1 MLTSFIEFINLYGY
15 KAILV
20 LITLENIFPPIPC
33 ELILTFSGFLTT
45 ISNLDPPGVI
55 IVATLGSYLGAVI
68 LYFCG
73 YLIDYNRLISFLTNK
88 LHFNNDSVY
97 RSINWF
103 DKYGKIIVFLG
114 RLIPIIRSLIS
125 IPAGITKMNFF
136 NFSVYTIIGSLIW
149 NAILVY
155 LGVILGNNW
164 QMISFYLNRY
174 SIVVAIVLII
184 IVIIKRK
191 FLKSKK

>member
-1 MLTSFIEFINLYGY
+1 MLTNFIEFINLYGY

-73 YLIDYNRLISFLTNK
+73 
-88 LHFNNDSVY
+88 
-97 RSINWF
+97 
-103 DKYGKIIVFLG
+103 
-114 RLIPIIRSLIS
+114 
-125 IPAGITKMNFF
+125 
-136 NFSVYTIIGSLIW
+136 
-149 NAILVY
+149 
-155 LGVILGNNW
+155 
-164 QMISFYLNRY
+164 
-174 SIVVAIVLII
+174 
-184 IVIIKRK
+184 
-191 FLKSKK
+191 

>member
-68 LYFCG
+68 LYCCG

-103 DKYGKIIVFLG
+103 DRYGKIIVFLG

-136 NFSVYTIIGSLIW
+136 NFSIYTIIGSLIW
-149 NAILVY
+149 NAVLVY
-155 LGVILGNNW
+155 FGIFLGDNW
-164 QMISFYLNRY
+164 QLISFYLQRY
-174 SIVVAIVLII
+174 SIIIVFILII
-184 IVIIKRK
+184 IFIT
-191 FLKSKK
+191 KKVRT

>member
-1 MLTSFIEFINLYGY
+1 MLTNFIEFINLYGY

-68 LYFCG
+68 LYCCG

-88 LHFNNDSVY
+88 LHFNNHSLY

-103 DKYGKIIVFLG
+103 DRYGKIIVFLG

-136 NFSVYTIIGSLIW
+136 NFSIYTIIGSLIW
-149 NAILVY
+149 NAVLVY
-155 LGVILGNNW
+155 FGIFLGDNW
-164 QMISFYLNRY
+164 QLISFYLQRY
-174 SIVVAIVLII
+174 SIIIVFILII
-184 IVIIKRK
+184 IFIT
-191 FLKSKK
+191 KKVRT

>member
-1 MLTSFIEFINLYGY
+1 MTTFLGLINLYGY
-15 KAILV
+15 KAV
-20 LITLENIFPPIPC
+20 LFLMVLENIFPPIPC
-33 ELILTFSGFLTT
+33 EIILTFSGFLTT
-45 ISNLDPPGVI
+45 FTTLKPLAII
-55 IVATLGSYLGAVI
+55 IVATLGSYLGAI
-68 LYFCG
+68 LLYLLG
-73 YLIDYNRLISFLTNK
+73 YLINYQKLNQLLIKF
-88 LHFNNDSVY
+88 HFKENALERSV
-97 RSINWF
+97 NWF
-103 DKYGKIIVFLG
+103 DLYGKIIILLG
-114 RLIPIIRSLIS
+114 RLIPIIRSIIS

-136 NFSVYTIIGSLIW
+136 NFSVYTVIGSLIW

>member
-68 LYFCG
+68 LYSCG

-136 NFSVYTIIGSLIW
+136 NFSIYTIIGSLIW
-149 NAILVY
+149 NAVLVY
-155 LGVILGNNW
+155 FGIFLGDNW
-164 QMISFYLNRY
+164 QLISFYLQRY
-174 SIVVAIVLII
+174 SIIIVFILII
-184 IVIIKRK
+184 IFIT
-191 FLKSKK
+191 KKVRT

>member
-68 LYFCG
+68 LYCCG

-103 DKYGKIIVFLG
+103 DRYGKIIVFLG

-136 NFSVYTIIGSLIW
+136 NFSIYTIIGSLIW
-149 NAILVY
+149 NAVLVY
-155 LGVILGNNW
+155 FGIFLGDNW
-164 QMISFYLNRY
+164 QLISFYLQRY
-174 SIVVAIVLII
+174 SIIIIFILII
-184 IVIIKRK
+184 IFIT
-191 FLKSKK
+191 KKVRT

>member
-68 LYFCG
+68 LYCCG

-136 NFSVYTIIGSLIW
+136 NFSIYTIIGSLIW
-149 NAILVY
+149 NAVLVY
-155 LGVILGNNW
+155 FGIFLGDNW
-164 QMISFYLNRY
+164 QLISFYLQRY
-174 SIVVAIVLII
+174 SIIIVFILII
-184 IVIIKRK
+184 IFIV
-191 FLKSKK
+191 KKVRT

>member
-1 MLTSFIEFINLYGY
+1 MLTNFIEFINLYGY

-68 LYFCG
+68 LYCCG

-136 NFSVYTIIGSLIW
+136 NFSIYTIIGSLIW
-149 NAILVY
+149 NAVLVY
-155 LGVILGNNW
+155 FGIFLGDNW
-164 QMISFYLNRY
+164 QLISFYLQRY
-174 SIVVAIVLII
+174 SIIIVFILII
-184 IVIIKRK
+184 IFIV
-191 FLKSKK
+191 KKVRT

>member
-68 LYFCG
+68 LYCCG

-103 DKYGKIIVFLG
+103 DRYGKIIVFLG

-136 NFSVYTIIGSLIW
+136 NFSIYTIIGSLIW
-149 NAILVY
+149 NAVLVY
-155 LGVILGNNW
+155 FGIFLGDNW
-164 QMISFYLNRY
+164 QLISFYLQRY
-174 SIVVAIVLII
+174 SIIIIFILII
-184 IVIIKRK
+184 IFIIKKVRT
-191 FLKSKK
+191 

>member
-68 LYFCG
+68 LYCCG

-103 DKYGKIIVFLG
+103 DRYGKIIVFLG

-136 NFSVYTIIGSLIW
+136 NFSIYTIIGSLIW
-149 NAILVY
+149 NAVLVY
-155 LGVILGNNW
+155 FGIFLGDNW
-164 QMISFYLNRY
+164 QLISFYLQRY
-174 SIVVAIVLII
+174 SIIIVFILII
-184 IVIIKRK
+184 IFIIKKVRT
-191 FLKSKK
+191 

>member
-45 ISNLDPPGVI
+45 ISNLGPPGVI

-68 LYFCG
+68 LYCCG

-103 DKYGKIIVFLG
+103 DRYGKIIVFLG

-136 NFSVYTIIGSLIW
+136 NFSIYTIIGSLIW
-149 NAILVY
+149 NAVLVY
-155 LGVILGNNW
+155 FGIFLGDNW
-164 QMISFYLNRY
+164 QLISFYLQRY
-174 SIVVAIVLII
+174 SIIIVFILII
-184 IVIIKRK
+184 IFIIKKVRT
-191 FLKSKK
+191 

>member
-68 LYFCG
+68 LYCCG

-88 LHFNNDSVY
+88 LHFNNDSLY

-103 DKYGKIIVFLG
+103 DRYGKIIVFLG

-136 NFSVYTIIGSLIW
+136 NFSIYTIIGSLIW
-149 NAILVY
+149 NAVLVY
-155 LGVILGNNW
+155 FGIFLGDNW
-164 QMISFYLNRY
+164 QLISFYLQRY
-174 SIVVAIVLII
+174 SIIIVFILII
-184 IVIIKRK
+184 IFIIKKVRT
-191 FLKSKK
+191 

>member
-68 LYFCG
+68 LYCCG

-136 NFSVYTIIGSLIW
+136 NFSIYTIIGSLIW
-149 NAILVY
+149 NAVLVY
-155 LGVILGNNW
+155 FGIFLGDNW
-164 QMISFYLNRY
+164 QLISFYLQRY
-174 SIVVAIVLII
+174 SIIIVFILII
-184 IVIIKRK
+184 IFIIKKVRT
-191 FLKSKK
+191 

>member
-55 IVATLGSYLGAVI
+55 IVATLGSYLGAII
-68 LYFCG
+68 LYCCG

-103 DKYGKIIVFLG
+103 DRYGKIIVFLG

-136 NFSVYTIIGSLIW
+136 NFSIYTIIGSLIW
-149 NAILVY
+149 NAVLVY
-155 LGVILGNNW
+155 FGIFLGDNW
-164 QMISFYLNRY
+164 QLISFYLQRY
-174 SIVVAIVLII
+174 SIIIVFILII
-184 IVIIKRK
+184 IFIIKKVRT
-191 FLKSKK
+191 

>member
-88 LHFNNDSVY
+88 LHFNNRSVY

-136 NFSVYTIIGSLIW
+136 NFSIYTIIGSLIW
-149 NAILVY
+149 NAVLVY
-155 LGVILGNNW
+155 FGIFLGDNW
-164 QMISFYLNRY
+164 QLISFYLQRY
-174 SIVVAIVLII
+174 SIIIVFILII
-184 IVIIKRK
+184 IFIVKNSLN
-191 FLKSKK
+191 F

>member
-68 LYFCG
+68 LYCCG

-103 DKYGKIIVFLG
+103 DQYGKIIVFLG

-136 NFSVYTIIGSLIW
+136 NFSIYTIIGSLIW
-149 NAILVY
+149 NAVLVY
-155 LGVILGNNW
+155 FGIFLGDNW
-164 QMISFYLNRY
+164 QLISFYLQRY
-174 SIVVAIVLII
+174 STIIVFILII
-184 IVIIKRK
+184 IFIT
-191 FLKSKK
+191 KKVRT

>member
-88 LHFNNDSVY
+88 LHFNNRSVY

-103 DKYGKIIVFLG
+103 DQYGKIIVFLG

-136 NFSVYTIIGSLIW
+136 NFSIYTIIGSLIW
-149 NAILVY
+149 NAVLVY
-155 LGVILGNNW
+155 FGIFLGDNW
-164 QMISFYLNRY
+164 QLISFYLQRY
-174 SIVVAIVLII
+174 SIIIVFILII
-184 IVIIKRK
+184 IFIV
-191 FLKSKK
+191 KKVRT

>member
-68 LYFCG
+68 LYCCG

-103 DKYGKIIVFLG
+103 DQYGKIIVFLG

-136 NFSVYTIIGSLIW
+136 NFSIYTIIGSLIW
-149 NAILVY
+149 NAVLVY
-155 LGVILGNNW
+155 FGIFLGDNW
-164 QMISFYLNRY
+164 QLISFYLQRY
-174 SIVVAIVLII
+174 SIIIVFILII
-184 IVIIKRK
+184 IFIIKKVRT
-191 FLKSKK
+191 

>member
-103 DKYGKIIVFLG
+103 DKYGKIIVFVYFGIFLG
-114 RLIPIIRSLIS
+114 D
-125 IPAGITKMNFF
+125 
-136 NFSVYTIIGSLIW
+136 
-149 NAILVY
+149 
-155 LGVILGNNW
+155 NW
-164 QMISFYLNRY
+164 QLISFYLQRY
-174 SIVVAIVLII
+174 SIIIVFILII
-184 IVIIKRK
+184 IFIT
-191 FLKSKK
+191 KKVRT

>member
-1 MLTSFIEFINLYGY
+1 MRQRFKPGRRRCIN
-15 KAILV
+15 
-20 LITLENIFPPIPC
+20 
-33 ELILTFSGFLTT
+33 
-45 ISNLDPPGVI
+45 DRR
-55 IVATLGSYLGAVI
+55 VATGLKRTHIPAEFFSETVVEAPH
-68 LYFCG
+68 
-73 YLIDYNRLISFLTNK
+73 YLINYQKLNQLLIKF
-88 LHFNNDSVY
+88 HFKENALERSV
-97 RSINWF
+97 NWF
-103 DKYGKIIVFLG
+103 DLYGKIIILLG
-114 RLIPIIRSLIS
+114 RLIPIIRSIIS

>member
-68 LYFCG
+68 LYCCG

-136 NFSVYTIIGSLIW
+136 NFSIYTIIGSLIW
-149 NAILVY
+149 NAVLVY
-155 LGVILGNNW
+155 FGIFLGDNW
-164 QMISFYLNRY
+164 QLISFYLQRY
-174 SIVVAIVLII
+174 SIIIVFILII
-184 IVIIKRK
+184 IFIT
-191 FLKSKK
+191 KKVRT